1 MVGNLLVRQKI
12 GIPMGI
18 DPAPFSSHLFLYTD
32 ENEYMS
38 EFISNDKVKACHFH
52 TIKHFID
59 DLGTLNGVSVFSDA
73 YRDIY
78 PPELQLKVEHSATH
92 ATFLNLETVK
102 DGVFDYKLFDKHDAF
117 PFLSSACLTLIIHL

>member
-1 MVGNLLVRQKI
+1 
-12 GIPMGI
+12 MGI
-18 DPAPFSSHLFLYTD
+18 DPTPFSSHLFLYTD

-38 EFISNDKVKACHFH
+38 EFISNDKVKACPHF
-52 TIKHFID
+52 
-59 DLGTLNGVSVFSDA
+59 GTLSGVSVFIDA
-73 YRDIY
+73 YRGIY
-78 PPELQLKVEHSATH
+78 LPELQLKVEHSATH